1 VLSRAH
7 NRGRRDPAITSALLL
22 AAAALAALLAARA
35 PLGVD
40 YAGPPHTLCDCP
52 ATPIRALASGHLH
65 EFFASQPVMGSFSL
79 LIRAPFAALGLHLGS
94 GSERELYRLGAFP
107 CLLAAG
113 FLAAYLFERM
123 RDLRRP
129 LAACAIAAV
138 LVAVSPLTDRA
149 LGYGHPEEILAA
161 ALAVGAVL
169 AASRRRPLAA
179 GALLGAAFA
188 TKQWA
193 LLAALPVLIAVPREQ
208 RIRAALA
215 AAGAAALLIVPIAAG
230 DLHRFMHANHGAGVI
245 GAGVMPTNIWF
256 AFGRDVPVLITAN
269 GWTSPPRVLPGAL
282 AAASHPLI
290 LAIGFALALAWWRAR
305 RDAHPEDALALL
317 ALIFLVRCLLDPMTN
332 SYYHLPVLMSLAA
345 WEGLRRERG
354 PVLTVATTL
363 LIALT
368 MALAGGGLAGVQLN
382 RFYLVWALP
391 LAGVLGLLAFRPPRR
406 IIALEGRSREEV
418 LRWAD

>member
-1 VLSRAH
+1 MLSRAH
-7 NRGRRDPAITSALLL
+7 TRGRRDLAITSALLL

-52 ATPIRALASGHLH
+52 AAPIRALAQGHLH
-65 EFFASQPVMGSFSL
+65 QFFATQPVMGSLSL
-79 LIRAPFAALGLHLGS
+79 LIRAPFAAIGLHLGS

-113 FLAAYLFERM
+113 FLAAQLFERM
-123 RDLRRP
+123 RELRRP
-129 LAACAIAAV
+129 LAACALVSA
-138 LVAVSPLTDRA
+138 LVAVNPLTDRA
-149 LGYGHPEEILAA
+149 LKYGHPEEILAA
-161 ALAVGAVL
+161 ALAVAAVL
-169 AASRRRPLAA
+169 AASRRRPIMA
-179 GALLGAAFA
+179 GALLGAAVA

-193 LLAALPVLIAVPREQ
+193 LLAALPVLIAAPREQ
-208 RIRAALA
+208 RIRAALSA
-215 AAGAAALLIVPIAAG
+215 TGVVALLIVPMAAA
-230 DLHRFMHANHGAGVI
+230 DVHRFVHANHGAAVI

-256 AFGRDVPVLITAN
+256 AFGRDVPVLITAG
-269 GWTSPPRVLPGAL
+269 GWASPPRVLPAAL

-290 LAIGFALALAWWRAR
+290 LAAGFALALAWWRTR
-305 RDAHPEDALALL
+305 RDAEPEDVLALL

-345 WEGLRRERG
+345 WEGLRRERA

-368 MALAGGGLAGVQLN
+368 MALGSGGVPGAQLN
-382 RFYLVWALP
+382 LVYLAWALP
-391 LAGVLGLLAFRPPRR
+391 LAAALGLAAFRPTTR

>member
-7 NRGRRDPAITSALLL
+7 TRGRRDLAITSALLL

-52 ATPIRALASGHLH
+52 ATPIRALAQGHLH
-65 EFFASQPVMGSFSL
+65 QFFATQPVMGSLSL
-79 LIRAPFAALGLHLGS
+79 LARAPFAAIGLHLGS

-113 FLAAYLFERM
+113 FLAAQLFERM
-123 RDLRRP
+123 RELRRP
-129 LAACAIAAV
+129 LAACAVVSA
-138 LVAVSPLTDRA
+138 LVAVNPLTDRA
-149 LGYGHPEEILAA
+149 LKYGHPEEILAA
-161 ALAVGAVL
+161 ALAVAAVL
-169 AASRRRPLAA
+169 AASRRRPIMA

-193 LLAALPVLIAVPREQ
+193 ILAALPVLIAAPREQ
-208 RIRAALA
+208 RIRAGLSATGVVALLMAPMA
-215 AAGAAALLIVPIAAG
+215 AADA
-230 DLHRFMHANHGAGVI
+230 HRFVHANHGAAVI

-256 AFGRDVPVLITAN
+256 AFGHDVPVLITAG
-269 GWTSPPRVLPGAL
+269 GWASPPRVLPATL

-290 LAIGFALALAWWRAR
+290 LAAGFALALAWWRTR
-305 RDAHPEDALALL
+305 RDAEPEDVLALL

-345 WEGLRRERG
+345 WEGLRRERA
-354 PVLTVATTL
+354 PFLTVATTL

-368 MALAGGGLAGVQLN
+368 MALGSGGVPGAQLN
-382 RFYLVWALP
+382 LAYLTWALP
-391 LAGVLGLLAFRPPRR
+391 LAAALGLAAFRPTTR